1 MCTRILIHIHV
12 TTHFLKSMRELD
24 KTNLFLFFCSC
35 IVSMVICYSQKN
47 QVMSLSTVLKNQQTK
62 IIEFLY
68 RKSFQILYKNK
79 SVNSDSNKNYHLLLN
94 NDKCVWKFICYRFLE
109 HICLQTVSYCL
120 KWRNVVAIINLN
132 ISIFSGLENFKESV
146 INFVLLNFT

>member
-1 MCTRILIHIHV
+1 MYAYLD
-12 TTHFLKSMRELD
+12 THPRDNTFFEEHEGIGQDQS
-24 KTNLFLFFCSC
+24 FLFFCSC

-94 NDKCVWKFICYRFLE
+94 NDKCV
-109 HICLQTVSYCL
+109 
-120 KWRNVVAIINLN
+120 
-132 ISIFSGLENFKESV
+132 
-146 INFVLLNFT
+146 